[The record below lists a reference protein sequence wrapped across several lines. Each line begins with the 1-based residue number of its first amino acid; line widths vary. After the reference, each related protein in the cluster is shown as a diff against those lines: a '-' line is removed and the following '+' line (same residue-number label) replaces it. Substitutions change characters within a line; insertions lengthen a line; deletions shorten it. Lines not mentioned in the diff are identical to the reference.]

1 MFSSNWAVAKLLS
14 KVSAGLLRIT
24 PTNNK
29 SEHNI
34 MSRIYWD
41 TMLFVYWLED
51 HPVYAKRIKHILSKM
66 EERQDILCTSVFT
79 VGEVLVGPYKTGAF
93 SMAKQILT
101 IFESSFIE
109 IIPYTLAAAER
120 YGRIRSDYKVS
131 AADAIHL
138 ACAAE
143 VRTDLFLTNDFA
155 LTKKIIPDIQF
166 MAGLNTNLF

>member
-1 MFSSNWAVAKLLS
+1 
-14 KVSAGLLRIT
+14 
-24 PTNNK
+24 
-29 SEHNI
+29 

-66 EERQDILCTSVFT
+66 EERQDILCTSAFT
-79 VGEVLVGPYKTGAF
+79 VGEVLVGPYKTGAL

-109 IIPYTLAAAER
+109 VIPYTLTTTER
-120 YGRIRSDYKVS
+120 YGRIRADHKVS

-143 VRTDLFLTNDFA
+143 VRADLFLTNDIA

-166 MAGLNTNLF
+166 IVGLNTNLF